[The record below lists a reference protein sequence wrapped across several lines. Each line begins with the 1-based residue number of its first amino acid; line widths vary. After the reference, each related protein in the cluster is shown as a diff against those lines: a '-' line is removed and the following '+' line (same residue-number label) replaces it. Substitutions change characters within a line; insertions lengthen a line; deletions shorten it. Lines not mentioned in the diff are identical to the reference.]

1 MARATNITTISPIN
15 DALML
20 SSLRSSLELTD
31 ACIIDSDPDFVTFA
45 VKVPRAVLTANRHF
59 LRVAL
64 EAADNWRER
73 PAVGHGKS
81 NRRSRFNGS
90 AK

>member
-1 MARATNITTISPIN
+1 MARATNLTTISPTN

-31 ACIIDSDPDFVTFA
+31 ACIIDGDKDFVTFA
-45 VKVPRAVLTANRHF
+45 IKVPRAMLRANRHF

-64 EAADNWRER
+64 EAADNWRGR

-81 NRRSRFNGS
+81 SS

>member
-1 MARATNITTISPIN
+1 MARATNLTTISPIN

-31 ACIIDSDPDFVTFA
+31 ACIIDGDKDFVTFA
-45 VKVPRAVLTANRHF
+45 IKVPRAMLRANRHF

-64 EAADNWRER
+64 EAADNWRGR

-81 NRRSRFNGS
+81 SS

>member
-1 MARATNITTISPIN
+1 MARATNLTKILPTN

-31 ACIIDSDPDFVTFA
+31 ACIIDGDKDFVTFA
-45 VKVPRAVLTANRHF
+45 VKVPRATLRANRHF
-59 LRVAL
+59 LMAAL
-64 EAADNWRER
+64 GAGDDWRGR
-73 PAVGHGKS
+73 PADGP
-81 NRRSRFNGS
+81 